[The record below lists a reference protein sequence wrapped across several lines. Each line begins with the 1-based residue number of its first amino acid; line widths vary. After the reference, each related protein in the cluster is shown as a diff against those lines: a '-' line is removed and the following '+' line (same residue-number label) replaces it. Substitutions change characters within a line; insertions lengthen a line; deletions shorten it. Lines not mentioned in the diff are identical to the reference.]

1 LKRESVSRLS
11 HLQIELLNSVECA
24 LFDVDGVLVDVRN
37 SYNLAIK
44 NTVEFITKHMTGT
57 PCSRRLVTD
66 TLLLRFKQTGGF
78 NNEIDI
84 SYAIILALLS
94 RPFDESIADK
104 REFLFTV
111 AKNANET
118 GILSVEKYL
127 SSLYTLSRIE
137 KLKSDLVYPA
147 PVGKSLLATVF
158 DELFYGPTLFQK
170 QHNMKPRYYHGK
182 PFIEND
188 KLVVTKKT
196 LNLIS
201 EKFRRNLAIISGRSR
216 VAAQHSLKPLFKIF
230 NTKASVFLEDENREH
245 WKPNPYSIKKAMEY
259 LGAKTALYAG
269 DSIED
274 LYMTKKAERE
284 ADVKILFIGVY
295 SCSVR
300 PQEMI
305 KKFKEAHADIIIKNV
320 NCLSKLLYKKDM
332 GEEQTIINHM

>member
-1 LKRESVSRLS
+1 VSRLS
-11 HLQIELLNSVECA
+11 HRQIELLNSVECA

-44 NTVEFITKHMTGT
+44 NTVEFITKYMTGM
-57 PCSRRLVTD
+57 PCSRKLVTN

-94 RPFDESIADK
+94 RPFHESIVVK

-111 AKNANET
+111 AKHANKT

-127 SSLYTLSRIE
+127 SSLYTSSHIE
-137 KLKSDLVYPA
+137 KLKVNLKYPA
-147 PVGKSLLATVF
+147 PVGKSPLATVF
-158 DELFYGPTLFQK
+158 DELFYGPTLFRK
-170 QHNMKPRYYHGK
+170 QHNMEPRYYHGK

-188 KLVVTKKT
+188 KLVVGKKA

-201 EKFRRNLAIISGRSR
+201 KKFRGKLAVISGRSR
-216 VAAQHSLKPLFKIF
+216 IAAQYSLKPLFKIF
-230 NTKASVFLEDENREH
+230 NTKASVFLEDEIREH
-245 WKPNPYSIKKAMEY
+245 WKPNPYSIKKAMGH
-259 LGAKTALYAG
+259 LGVKTALYVG

-295 SCSVR
+295 GCSVR
-300 PQEMI
+300 PQEMT
-305 KKFKEAHADIIIKNV
+305 KKFKEANADIIIKNV
-320 NCLSKLLYKKDM
+320 NYLPNLLYKIDTDERADNYKSHV
-332 GEEQTIINHM
+332 NRS

>member
-1 LKRESVSRLS
+1 VSRLS

-44 NTVEFITKHMTGT
+44 NTVEFITKYMTGA
-57 PCSRRLVTD
+57 PCSGKLVTD

-94 RPFDESIADK
+94 RPFHESTVVK

-111 AKNANET
+111 AKHANET

-127 SSLYTLSRIE
+127 SSLYTPLRIE
-137 KLKSDLVYPA
+137 KLKADLKYPA
-147 PVGKSLLATVF
+147 LVGKSPLATIF
-158 DELFYGPTLFQK
+158 DELFYGPTLFRK
-170 QHNMKPRYYHGK
+170 QHHMKPRYYRGK

-188 KLVVTKKT
+188 KLVVRKKT

-201 EKFRRNLAIISGRSR
+201 EKFRGNLAVISGRSR
-216 VAAQHSLKPLFKIF
+216 IAAQYSLKPLYKIF
-230 NTKASVFLEDENREH
+230 NTKASVFLEDEIREH
-245 WKPNPYSIKKAMEY
+245 WKPNPYSIKKAMGH
-259 LGAKTALYAG
+259 LGVKTALYAG

-274 LYMTKKAERE
+274 LSMTKKAERE

-295 SCSVR
+295 GCSVR

-320 NCLSKLLYKKDM
+320 NCLPKLLYKTDT
-332 GEEQTIINHM
+332 GERADNYKSHVYRS

>member
-1 LKRESVSRLS
+1 MSRLS
-11 HLQIELLNSVECA
+11 HLQIELLNSVDCA

-44 NTVEFITKHMTGT
+44 NTVEFITKQMTGT
-57 PCSRRLVTD
+57 PSSKRLVTD
-66 TLLLRFKQTGGF
+66 TLLLKFKQTGGF
-78 NNEIDI
+78 NNELDI

-94 RPFDESIADK
+94 RPFHESIADK
-104 REFLFTV
+104 REFLFAV

-127 SSLYTLSRIE
+127 SSLYTSSCIE
-137 KLKSDLVYPA
+137 KLKADLKYPA
-147 PVGKSLLATVF
+147 PVGKSLLATIF
-158 DELFYGPTLFQK
+158 DEHFYGPTLFRK

-188 KLVVTKKT
+188 KLVVRKKT
-196 LNLIS
+196 INLIS
-201 EKFRRNLAIISGRSR
+201 EKFRGNLAIISGRSR
-216 VAAQHSLKPLFKIF
+216 IAAQHSLEPLFKIF
-230 NTKASVFLEDENREH
+230 NAKASVFLEDENREH
-245 WKPNPYSIKKAMEY
+245 WKPNPYSIKKAMNHF
-259 LGAKTALYAG
+259 GAKTALYTG

-274 LYMTKKAERE
+274 FSMTKKAERE

-295 SCSVR
+295 GCSVR

-320 NCLSKLLYKKDM
+320 NCLPKLLY
-332 GEEQTIINHM
+332 QTDTDERVDNYKSHVNRS